1 MGNANEEM
9 RISGMEATLNQWKDE
24 SERIRWIAAGVILAG
39 LVLTLFFGGTRRA
52 KLVIWIICLVTNIAL
67 VVLDIYLRRMISKGK
82 SELYDANMDWIRK
95 KRELEKIGAITY
107 LGDFDREI
115 LQMNIPDDRTEV
127 AILIYFLILFTT
139 VALFL
144 VFCL

>member
-1 MGNANEEM
+1 
-9 RISGMEATLNQWKDE
+9 MEATLNQWKDE